1 MVTKDPSTETSQMNE
16 KFHATGPG
24 TAAGSYLRRHWQPI
38 YHIAD
43 LPRTRPVPV
52 RIMSQDFVLYRG
64 ESGATHLLDAR
75 CPHRG
80 MQLSSGWI
88 EGDCVR
94 CFYHGWMYDPT
105 GQCVDQ
111 PAEDSEFAHK
121 VKIGSY
127 PTEEYLGLVFAWLGE
142 GEPPPLPRYAD
153 FEHFEGVV
161 EIDSYRRDCNYF
173 QNVENALD
181 MSHVAFVHG
190 DNRAAFREIGRGH
203 DLHAEESNWGIS
215 YTFTR
220 ADGKHRTQQFGM
232 PNAYNLTA
240 LPTDPDIGWQESLFW
255 WVPVDD
261 ERHIQFSIHRVPVTG
276 AAAERVSQRRQARRK
291 TINIDHNRLSEDM
304 LAGRT
309 GMEDVDTECVDL
321 IRLQDDIAQ
330 IGQGRIA
337 HRTAERLGRGDVG
350 VIMIRRLWARELQA
364 MANGKPLKNW
374 TRTPDI
380 APEVWGLRGTPA
392 IGPTNGGDIDD
403 APAAAL
409 VDVRPYIEINSL
421 LELLGGRPG

>member
-1 MVTKDPSTETSQMNE
+1 MAIQERTAEPSQMADN
-16 KFHATGPG
+16 FHATGPK
-24 TAAGSYLRRHWQPI
+24 TLAGSYLRHHWQPI

-43 LPRTRPVPV
+43 LPRARPVPI

-64 ESGATHLLDAR
+64 EGGATHLLDAR

-142 GEPPPLPRYAD
+142 GEPPPLPRFAD
-153 FEHFEGVV
+153 FERFEGVV

-232 PNAYNLTA
+232 PNTYNLTA

-276 AAAERVSQRRQARRK
+276 AVAEEKVRCRVVRGFMSTLQAVDPFPFEPELHHEGSQYGVFSFGCRILVEDLLQEFGVSRVFRSRRVVGPGFVAP
-291 TINIDHNRLSEDM
+291 
-304 LAGRT
+304 
-309 GMEDVDTECVDL
+309 
-321 IRLQDDIAQ
+321 
-330 IGQGRIA
+330 
-337 HRTAERLGRGDVG
+337 LGRAGFSTKNFCQ
-350 VIMIRRLWARELQA
+350 RLVQ
-364 MANGKPLKNW
+364 
-374 TRTPDI
+374 DQ
-380 APEVWGLRGTPA
+380 
-392 IGPTNGGDIDD
+392 
-403 APAAAL
+403 
-409 VDVRPYIEINSL
+409 
-421 LELLGGRPG
+421 

>member
-64 ESGATHLLDAR
+64 EGGATHLLDAR

-94 CFYHGWMYDPT
+94 CFYHGWMYDST
-105 GQCVDQ
+105 GRCVDQ

-153 FEHFEGVV
+153 FERFEGVV

-240 LPTDPDIGWQESLFW
+240 LPTEPDIGWQESLFW

-261 ERHIQFSIHRVPVTG
+261 EHHIQFSIHRVPVTG
-276 AAAERVSQRRQARRK
+276 AAAERLSQRRQARRK
-291 TINIDHNRLSEDM
+291 TSDIDHNRLSEDM

-337 HRTAERLGRGDVG
+337 DRTAERLGRGDVG
-350 VIMIRRLWARELQA
+350 VIKIRRLWARELQA

-392 IGPTNGGDIDD
+392 IGPTNDGDTDD
-403 APAAAL
+403 APTAAL